1 MSMYPYEFVPVVP
14 DYLQGVAVDQEQTTE
29 EVDQEVMDQE
39 DLEEE
44 DQEDLEE
51 ENEVNNT
58 DYSIYFEDILSN
70 QAYITANQ
78 DTIILNQETII
89 SHLEFY
95 DQAAKGL
102 TSIIIL
108 FIIVFSGFWIGK
120 NIFIKMM

>member
-1 MSMYPYEFVPVVP
+1 MSMYPENFVPVVP
-14 DYLQGVAVDQEQTTE
+14 EYLQGQAVEPEQTTE
-29 EVDQEVMDQE
+29 EVNQESNEEDQEVE
-39 DLEEE
+39 DLEE
-44 DQEDLEE
+44 DPE

-70 QAYITANQ
+70 QAFIEANQ

-89 SHLEFY
+89 THLDLY
-95 DQAAKGL
+95 DQACKGL
-102 TSIIIL
+102 ISIVIL

>member
-1 MSMYPYEFVPVVP
+1 MSMFPENFVPVVP

-29 EVDQEVMDQE
+29 EVDQEE
-39 DLEEE
+39 L

-89 SHLEFY
+89 SHLDYY

-102 TSIIIL
+102 FSILIL